1 MSDIER
7 VVVPLDLSSENEPAI
22 DTAARLAARA
32 EARLHGV
39 FIEDE
44 DLWHLA
50 CLPFAR
56 QVSTSAGAEPFTPD
70 CIEPQ
75 WRAASERARQD
86 IADAAARHGVAW
98 SFEVM
103 RGSTAA
109 AFASAAKRDLVVAG
123 ALTRPVAGH
132 FRVEARWWTSLDAAT
147 GAVLMVRRPWA
158 ASGSVVIM
166 LHDRS
171 KRSIRLLEAAAMIAE
186 ARTGAL
192 TVMCEPGLA
201 GSQGFEAWLAERLAA
216 YSLRLDIEIAAG
228 GGEEMQQHLGHFDC
242 GLVAVEAGNAE
253 DRADRLRARFE
264 HLGCDLLIVR

>member
-22 DTAARLAARA
+22 DTAARLAART

-50 CLPFAR
+50 GLPFAR
-56 QVSTSAGAEPFTPD
+56 QVSTSAGAEPFTAD
-70 CIEPQ
+70 RIGPQ

-86 IADAAARHGVAW
+86 IAAAAARHGVAW

-103 RGSTAA
+103 RGSAAA
-109 AFASAAKRDLVVAG
+109 AFASAAKRDLIVAG

-132 FRVEARWWTSLDAAT
+132 FRVEARWWSSLDAAT
-147 GAVLMVRRPWA
+147 GAVLMARRAWA

-166 LHDRS
+166 LYDRS
-171 KRSIRLLEAAAMIAE
+171 KRAVRLLEAAAMIAE

-192 TVMCEPGLA
+192 TVICEPGLA
-201 GSQGFEAWLAERLAA
+201 GSEGFEAWLAERLAA

-228 GGEEMQQHLGHFDC
+228 GGEKMQQHLGHFDC

-253 DRADRLRARFE
+253 NAADRLRGRFE